1 MLVLEVLNH
10 LQEAHILTHNTYRT
24 KTGQATCDFLKRWG
38 WQVGDSPMIF
48 CVLDVL
54 RLCSSSVRTIKNMN
68 NIDGGVIQVLNVYPE
83 SVPQVLETGKIC
95 KN

>member
-1 MLVLEVLNH
+1 MV
-10 LQEAHILTHNTYRT
+10 
-24 KTGQATCDFLKRWG
+24 
-38 WQVGDSPMIF
+38 F

-54 RLCSSSVRTIKNMN
+54 RLCFSSVRTIKNMK